1 MIKDLLVRL
10 GLIWDGLKKGLNNS
24 IKLVQSSAKKIDDAS
39 QSINESLNDAFSGKF
54 RGSISELNDL
64 IQTNRDRLVEARAEL
79 QRLQSVLREQ
89 KKGSEGFKET
99 EAAIRR
105 QKKVVQEYTRDVSEL
120 NIQLRDQKTSLADSR
135 LQAEDNSSAMEAL
148 GRAVNAASMATLL
161 LGDDNK
167 KLQPAINAVRLAM
180 AGASAAVALYNLS
193 LRENSILTALGTKLQ
208 RAFVVVAG
216 TGTAAMQ
223 TFRVALASTGI
234 GVLVVALGTLIG
246 KMMEAA
252 NATDKLNDALKQ
264 LDRDNEFTLQSLEDQ
279 NDAID
284 RVAQQQILLAKIS
297 GKTEREIQ
305 QIRDESYKK
314 KIANIDKEIDSEFDL
329 LAKKMALNNLNIKD
343 VAERNKA
350 NIEADYQYSQRKR
363 QLEKEMTAL
372 EQQMTME
379 RLQLDLDEKTKKE
392 DNQKKETEK
401 RRQELER
408 QLKDYIEYQNIM
420 MQEGVKLQQMLIDKM
435 AEGKEKE
442 LAQLKLNY
450 QEDLK
455 GVKYNA
461 GLKREI
467 IEKYNRDVK
476 GINEKYA
483 NQEFNAETRRVNQAI
498 QNAQNLAN
506 AKRNISKKTNAD
518 LIKEQEKFNA
528 KIAEQSK
535 AAINALIKAV
545 ITESSNALARAFEGV
560 SESSEISLKIL
571 KLQQQELEATM
582 KDMEKSE
589 LERLQ
594 ARQQYL
600 KNEEQILESSASNIS
615 QLFKGILL
623 SIADFLVEL
632 GTGLIVAATATEA
645 FKKTLLKNPKAA
657 IAAGAVAVAAGLATR
672 AIIARGPKF
681 ANGGIVSGPTLGLVG
696 EYPGASTNPEVIAPL
711 DKLKSM
717 IGGTADGGNFIAET
731 RVSGRDL
738 ALVLSR
744 YNKDAQRG

>member
-10 GLIWDGLKKGLNNS
+10 GLAWDKFKKGLDGS
-24 IKLVQSSAKKIDDAS
+24 VKLIQSSSKKINDES
-39 QSINESLNDAFSGKF
+39 QKISDSLDDAFSGKF

-79 QRLQSVLREQ
+79 QRLQAVLREQ
-89 KKGSEGFKET
+89 KKGSEGFQET

-208 RAFVVVAG
+208 KVYTAVVGTSTGAMKAFRI
-216 TGTAAMQ
+216 AM
-223 TFRVALASTGI
+223 ASTGV
-234 GVLVVALGTLIG
+234 GVLVVALGMLVS
-246 KMMEAA
+246 KLMETSD
-252 NATDKLNDALKQ
+252 ATDAAAEAMDKFEKNLKKTNDTIDFQ
-264 LDRDNEFTLQSLEDQ
+264 LTELERKAEIEELTAKAAGKSEAEINQIKKQSLKE
-279 NDAID
+279 
-284 RVAQQQILLAKIS
+284 QI
-297 GKTEREIQ
+297 
-305 QIRDESYKK
+305 SYLEEKK
-314 KIANIDKEIDSEFDL
+314 KEEEKAWKEEWD
-329 LAKKMALNNLNIKD
+329 
-343 VAERNKA
+343 
-350 NIEADYQYSQRKR
+350 NIEYSNK
-363 QLEKEMTAL
+363 TA
-372 EQQMTME
+372 E
-379 RLQLDLDEKTKKE
+379 EKTKLQNELTAKGAE
-392 DNQKKETEK
+392 YTRKITNQIDNLKHQSSVMELNETIALNDKKDEISRKETENK
-401 RRQELER
+401 KKQLEQ

-435 AEGKEKE
+435 ADGKEKE

-455 GVKYNA
+455 SIKYNA
-461 GLKREI
+461 ALKREI

-506 AKRNISKKTNAD
+506 AKRNLNKKTND
-518 LIKEQEKFNA
+518 EILKEQEKFNA
-528 KIAEQSK
+528 KTAEQSK

-672 AIIARGPKF
+672 AVIQRGPKF

>member
-10 GLIWDGLKKGLNNS
+10 GLIWDGLKKGLNDS

-39 QSINESLNDAFSGKF
+39 QNINESLNDAFSGKF

-89 KKGSEGFKET
+89 KKGSEGFRET

-234 GVLVVALGTLIG
+234 GVLVVALGALIG

-252 NATDKLNDALKQ
+252 NATNVLNDALKQ
-264 LDRDNEFTLQSLEDQ
+264 VERDNEFTLQSLEDQ

-297 GKTEREIQ
+297 GKSEREIQ
-305 QIRDESYKK
+305 KIKDESYKRT
-314 KIANIDKEIDSEFDL
+314 IANLEKEIDSEFYAD
-329 LAKKMALNNLNIKD
+329 AERQKLNNQNIKD
-343 VAERNKA
+343 VDERNKA
-350 NIEADYQYSQRKR
+350 NAESFQKYYEAKR
-363 QLEKEMTAL
+363 QIEKRITSI
-372 EQQMTME
+372 EQQGVID
-379 RLQLDLDEKTKKE
+379 RLQLDLEDKTKRDE
-392 DNQKKETEK
+392 RSKKETENK
-401 RRQELER
+401 KKQLEQ
-408 QLKDYIEYQNIM
+408 QLKDYIEYQKIM
-420 MQEGVKLQQMLIDKM
+420 MAEGVRLQQMLIDKM

-461 GLKREI
+461 ALKREI
-467 IEKYNRDVK
+467 IGKYNRDVK

-483 NQEFNAETRRVNQAI
+483 NKEFNAETRRVNQAV

-506 AKRNISKKTNAD
+506 AKRNISKKTNEEI
-518 LIKEQEKFNA
+518 LKEQEKFNA
-528 KIAEQSK
+528 KTAEQAK
-535 AAINALIKAV
+535 TAINALIKAV
-545 ITESSNALARAFEGV
+545 VTESSNALARAFEGV

-600 KNEEQILESSASNIS
+600 KNEEQILESSASNFS

-623 SIADFLVEL
+623 AIADFLVEL

-711 DKLKSM
+711 DKLKTM
-717 IGGTADGGNFIAET
+717 IGSTSEMGGFVAET
-731 RVSGRDL
+731 RISGRDL

>member
-10 GLIWDGLKKGLNNS
+10 GLAWDKFKKGLDGS
-24 IKLVQSSAKKIDDAS
+24 VKLIQSSSKKINDES
-39 QSINESLNDAFSGKF
+39 QKISESLDDAFSGKF

-79 QRLQSVLREQ
+79 QRLQAVLREQ
-89 KKGSEGFKET
+89 KKGSEGFQET

-208 RAFVVVAG
+208 KVYTAVVGTSTGAMKAFRI
-216 TGTAAMQ
+216 AM
-223 TFRVALASTGI
+223 ASTGV
-234 GVLVVALGTLIG
+234 GVLVVALGMLVS
-246 KMMEAA
+246 KLMETSD
-252 NATDKLNDALKQ
+252 ATDAAAEAMDKFEKNLKKTNDTIDFQ
-264 LDRDNEFTLQSLEDQ
+264 LTELERKAEIEELTAKAAGKSEAEINQIKKQSLKE
-279 NDAID
+279 
-284 RVAQQQILLAKIS
+284 QI
-297 GKTEREIQ
+297 
-305 QIRDESYKK
+305 SYLEEKK
-314 KIANIDKEIDSEFDL
+314 KEEEKAWKEEWD
-329 LAKKMALNNLNIKD
+329 
-343 VAERNKA
+343 
-350 NIEADYQYSQRKR
+350 NIEYSNK
-363 QLEKEMTAL
+363 TA
-372 EQQMTME
+372 E
-379 RLQLDLDEKTKKE
+379 EKTKLQNELTAKGAE
-392 DNQKKETEK
+392 YTRKITNQIDNLKHQSSVMELNETIALNDKKDEISRKETENK
-401 RRQELER
+401 KKQLEQ

-435 AEGKEKE
+435 ADGKEKE

-455 GVKYNA
+455 SVKYNA
-461 GLKREI
+461 ALKREI

-506 AKRNISKKTNAD
+506 AKRNLNKKTND
-518 LIKEQEKFNA
+518 EILKEQEKFNA
-528 KIAEQSK
+528 KTAEQSK

-672 AIIARGPKF
+672 AVIQRGPKF

>member
-10 GLIWDGLKKGLNNS
+10 GLVWDGLKKGLNNS

-79 QRLQSVLREQ
+79 QRLQAVLREQ
-89 KKGSEGFKET
+89 KKGSEGFRET

-120 NIQLRDQKTSLADSR
+120 NIQLRDQKTNLADSR

-208 RAFVVVAG
+208 KVYTAVVGTSTGAMKAFRI
-216 TGTAAMQ
+216 AM
-223 TFRVALASTGI
+223 ASTGV
-234 GVLVVALGTLIG
+234 GVLVVALGMLVSKLMETSEETD
-246 KMMEAA
+246 EAA
-252 NATDKLNDALKQ
+252 KAMEGYERGLKKTADVIDYQLLQYERKAELEELNAKVARKSEAEINKIKKDSLKTQ
-264 LDRDNEFTLQSLEDQ
+264 INYLE
-279 NDAID
+279 
-284 RVAQQQILLAKIS
+284 
-297 GKTEREIQ
+297 E
-305 QIRDESYKK
+305 KK
-314 KIANIDKEIDSEFDL
+314 KADEDAWQKEWD
-329 LAKKMALNNLNIKD
+329 
-343 VAERNKA
+343 
-350 NIEADYQYSQRKR
+350 NIEYSNK
-363 QLEKEMTAL
+363 TA
-372 EQQMTME
+372 E
-379 RLQLDLDEKTKKE
+379 EKTKLQNELTEKTAE
-392 DNQKKETEK
+392 YTRKITAQIDNLKHQSSVMELNETIALNDKKDEISRKETENK
-401 RRQELER
+401 KKQLEQ
-408 QLKDYIEYQNIM
+408 QLKDYIDYLNTMIA
-420 MQEGVKLQQMLIDKM
+420 EGVKLQQMLIDKM
-435 AEGKEKE
+435 ADGKEKE

-455 GVKYNA
+455 SVQYNA

-467 IEKYNRDVK
+467 TEKYNRDVQ

-506 AKRNISKKTNAD
+506 AKRNITKKTNQE
-518 LIKEQEKFNA
+518 LLKEQEKFNE

-535 AAINALIKAV
+535 TAINALIKAV
-545 ITESSNALARAFEGV
+545 ITESSNAMARAFEGV

-571 KLQQQELEATM
+571 KLQQKELEATM

-600 KNEEQILESSASNIS
+600 KNEEQILESSASNFS

-623 SIADFLVEL
+623 AIADFLVEL

-672 AIIARGPKF
+672 AVIARGPKF

-711 DKLKSM
+711 DKLKTM
-717 IGGTADGGNFIAET
+717 IGSTSEMGGFVAET
-731 RVSGRDL
+731 RISGRDL

>member
-39 QSINESLNDAFSGKF
+39 QSINDSLNDAFSGKF

-79 QRLQSVLREQ
+79 QRLQAVLREQ
-89 KKGSEGFKET
+89 KKGSEGFRET

-167 KLQPAINAVRLAM
+167 KLQPALNAVRLAM

-193 LRENSILTALGTKLQ
+193 LRENSILTTLGTSLQ
-208 RAFVVVAG
+208 KAYTAVVGASTGAMKAFRIAI
-216 TGTAAMQ
+216 
-223 TFRVALASTGI
+223 ASTGI
-234 GVLVVALGTLIG
+234 GLLVVGVGMLIE
-246 KMMEAA
+246 KLVSA
-252 NATDKLNDALKQ
+252 NSQLTTFSNKISSLRGLVKNIANESNQAIDKLEKQLEIDILNAQIQGKNAKELQEIKDKSYKSQIEKLEELNKKAGLFFEDERKRLRKSKLSEEERAKLFEELSNEYSSVVIANELKISDLKQ
-264 LDRDNEFTLQSLEDQ
+264 KLIVESKNLELDTINELKG
-279 NDAID
+279 
-284 RVAQQQILLAKIS
+284 AK
-297 GKTEREIQ
+297 E
-305 QIRDESYKK
+305 
-314 KIANIDKEIDSEFDL
+314 
-329 LAKKMALNNLNIKD
+329 
-343 VAERNKA
+343 
-350 NIEADYQYSQRKR
+350 
-363 QLEKEMTAL
+363 
-372 EQQMTME
+372 
-379 RLQLDLDEKTKKE
+379 
-392 DNQKKETEK
+392 KETENK
-401 RRQELER
+401 KKQLEQ
-408 QLKDYIEYQNIM
+408 QLKDYIDYLNTMIA
-420 MQEGVKLQQMLIDKM
+420 EGVKLQQMLIDKM
-435 AEGKEKE
+435 ADGKEKE

-455 GVKYNA
+455 SVQYNA

-467 IEKYNRDVK
+467 TEKYNRDVQ

-506 AKRNISKKTNAD
+506 ARRNISKKTNQQ
-518 LIKEQEKFNA
+518 LLKEQEKFNE

-535 AAINALIKAV
+535 SAINTLIKAV
-545 ITESSNALARAFEGV
+545 ITESSNAMARAFEGV

-571 KLQQQELEATM
+571 KLQQKELEATM

-600 KNEEQILESSASNIS
+600 KNEEQILESSASNFS

-623 SIADFLVEL
+623 AIADFLVEL

-672 AIIARGPKF
+672 AVIARGPKF

-711 DKLKSM
+711 DKLKTM
-717 IGGTADGGNFIAET
+717 IGSTSEMGGFVAET